1 MEKYIE
7 KLGMTWTNLSDLQGM
22 NTEAALTYK
31 VRYIPMS
38 LLIDPQGKIIERDL
52 RGDILTYKLKEIYG
66 F

>member
-1 MEKYIE
+1 
-7 KLGMTWTNLSDLQGM
+7 M

-52 RGDILTYKLKEIYG
+52 RGNFLTYKLKEIYG